1 MNGMFLINLLTNF
14 IYFIYFLLTEH
25 IVKYLIAQ
33 SFYVIN
39 ILIIRA
45 CLLPRKLFIFSEG

>member
-1 MNGMFLINLLTNF
+1 MFLINLLTIF